1 MVEIRV
7 TFELHDRTWYFN
19 ILHPELMGMGQ
30 PDCSCGGDACCTQ
43 YSQAFSGTIRGLE
56 TENVT
61 IWPDASESEKKEW
74 GLEGLD
80 TTMIVRRMGDCYD
93 RGVSDAK
100 KLIESPEY
108 AIVLPWVTDVW
119 DGPPLDNIEE
129 VDF

>member
-7 TFELHDRTWYFN
+7 AFELHDRTWYFN

-61 IWPDASESEKKEW
+61 IWPDDNDLKL
-74 GLEGLD
+74 G
-80 TTMIVRRMGDCYD
+80 MICQRIGECYD
-93 RGVSDAK
+93 KGVSDAK
-100 KLIESPEY
+100 KFIESPEY
-108 AIVLPWVTDVW
+108 SVVLPWVTDVW
-119 DGPPLDNIEE
+119 EGPPEE
-129 VDF
+129 IGEET